1 MSGDERFEWD
11 DAKAASNFA
20 KHGIRFESA
29 MAVFSDDARVDID
42 ASRPADR
49 EMRRKAIGVIGE
61 RLFTVVYTERQGV
74 VRIVSARRSNAN
86 ESRAYASIH
95 P

>member
-1 MSGDERFEWD
+1 
-11 DAKAASNFA
+11 
-20 KHGIRFESA
+20 
-29 MAVFSDDARVDID
+29 
-42 ASRPADR
+42 
-49 EMRRKAIGVIGE
+49 MRRKAIGVIGE

-86 ESRAYASIH
+86 ESMAYASIH